1 MSTVNENV
9 VIGPGMAG
17 TLMTPEEFFTAEDW
31 DERYRYELIK
41 GVLVVTPPP
50 GEGERGPN
58 ELLANLLYDYK
69 KLEGAALDY
78 TLPEHDIQIGDTIRR
93 ADRVIWTGL
102 GKMPNVRRQI
112 PTIAI
117 EFVSNSRRDRRR
129 DFEQKRDEY
138 LSVGIAEYWVI
149 DRFRRQLT
157 VFRLDGDDVTE
168 QVIVDGE
175 VYSTTLLPGFE
186 LKPGSLFEEADKL
199 RDAQDEDVS

>member
-1 MSTVNENV
+1 MSTVNEPV

-58 ELLANLLYDYK
+58 GLLDYQLRSFQK
-69 KLEGAALDY
+69 EHPEGSALDY
-78 TLPEHDIQIGDTIRR
+78 TLSEHDIQIGDTIRR
-93 ADRVIWTGL
+93 ADRVIWAGL
-102 GKMPNVRRQI
+102 GKMPNVRRET

-149 DRFRRQLT
+149 DRFRRQMT
-157 VFRLDGDDVTE
+157 VFRSQENKVTE
-168 QVIVDGE
+168 QIIADGE
-175 VYSTTLLPGFE
+175 SYSTSLLPGFVLE
-186 LKPGSLFEEADKL
+186 PGSLFEEADKL
-199 RDAQDEDVS
+199 REAQGD